1 TSQIS
6 KTPTLISHELPS
18 FHFSLSPSPFKLT
31 ATSPPLHRRSVHL
44 LRREAMVAGKV
55 RAAMGLQKPPPPPP
69 PKPPIITAPTPSGAT
84 AAGKPSSKTVFS
96 RSFGVYFPRSS
107 AQVQPR
113 PPDVADLLR
122 LVEELRE
129 RESRLR
135 TELLEFKLVRETA
148 AIVPKLEAEILGK
161 NAEIESARRRIAEME
176 EEKENEIRELRKTAA
191 EKDEKVKEMEEEVR
205 ELRKTASEKDEK
217 MKGMEEEIR
226 ELRKAATEKD
236 EAQEQRFRGLM
247 EVTMKSNLIRNLK
260 RGGNGKCSPENGSM
274 KLPENAEAVMRREDE
289 TENEGTSQSLSRSN
303 SEELA
308 ELTTALPTNVRS
320 RCPRVPKP
328 PPKRP
333 SSSSSS
339 SCVYSDQS
347 APPPP
352 PPLPPARTSTKPAPA
367 ALLPPPPPPP
377 PPPPKERRTGTAKVR
392 RVPEVVEF
400 YHSLMRR
407 DSRKES
413 ASAAATTA
421 NSRDMIG
428 EIENRSAYLLAIK
441 TDVETQGEFIR
452 FLIKEVENAAFSDI
466 EDVVPFVKWLDDE
479 LSYLVDERA
488 VLKHFSWPEKKA
500 DAMREAAFGY
510 CDLKKVESEASSFR
524 DVARQPCTSAL
535 KKMQS
540 LLEKLEHGV
549 YSLSRMRESAMKRYK
564 EFGIPINWMLETGL
578 VSQIKLASVK
588 LAMKYMKRVSAELES
603 VDSPSEE
610 EDLVVQGVRF
620 AFRVH
625 QV

>member
-1 TSQIS
+1 
-6 KTPTLISHELPS
+6 
-18 FHFSLSPSPFKLT
+18 
-31 ATSPPLHRRSVHL
+31 
-44 LRREAMVAGKV
+44 MVAGKV

-69 PKPPIITAPTPSGAT
+69 PKPPIPAPPSGT
-84 AAGKPSSKTVFS
+84 AKSSSKTVFS

-129 RESRLR
+129 RESRLK
-135 TELLEFKLVRETA
+135 TELLEFKLLKETA
-148 AIVPKLEAEILGK
+148 AIVPKLETEISAK
-161 NAEIESARRRIAEME
+161 NAEIDMVRRRIEEME
-176 EEKENEIRELRKTAA
+176 EEKEERERKMKDMEDEIRE
-191 EKDEKVKEMEEEVR
+191 V
-205 ELRKTASEKDEK
+205 RKTASEKEDVQERRLK
-217 MKGMEEEIR
+217 EMEEEIL
-226 ELRKAATEKD
+226 ELRKAASEKD
-236 EAQEQRFRGLM
+236 EVQEQRFRGLM
-247 EVTMKSNLIRNLK
+247 EVTMKSNLIRNLRK
-260 RGGNGKCSPENGSM
+260 GGNKFSPENGS
-274 KLPENAEAVMRREDE
+274 LRPENAEIVMKREE
-289 TENEGTSQSLSRSN
+289 TESEGPSLLRCD

-308 ELTTALPTNVRS
+308 ESTLPNVRS

-333 SSSSSS
+333 SSSY
-339 SCVYSDQS
+339 VSDQSVSTSVS

-352 PPLPPARTSTKPAPA
+352 PPLPSTKPTPA
-367 ALLPPPPPPP
+367 ALRPPPPP
-377 PPPPKERRTGTAKVR
+377 PPPPKERKAGAAKVR

-407 DSRKES
+407 DSRKDS
-413 ASAAATTA
+413 ASGTADSGAATA

-452 FLIKEVENAAFSDI
+452 FLIKEVQNAAFSDI

-488 VLKHFSWPEKKA
+488 VLKHFDWPERKA

-510 CDLKKVESEASSFR
+510 CDLKKVESEAASFR

-535 KKMQS
+535 KKMQA

-564 EFGIPINWMLETGL
+564 EFRIPIDWMLETGL
-578 VSQIKLASVK
+578 VTQIKLASVK
-588 LAMKYMKRVSAELES
+588 LAMNYMKRVSAELET

-610 EDLVVQGVRF
+610 EELVVQGVRF

-625 QV
+625 QFAGGFDGETMRAFEELRDKARSCHVQCQSQQPQQQQQRLICSSRFTG